1 MSDPKADYK
10 DTVFLPKTDFPMKA
24 GLANKEPAILER
36 WQKIGLYEKLRE
48 ARDGNEKF
56 IFHDGPPYANGN
68 IHIGHSLNKT
78 LKDLVV
84 RSQNLRGKDAP
95 FVPGWDCHGL
105 PIEWKI
111 EEQYRK
117 KKRNKDEV
125 PASEFRAECRE
136 YADNWVNVQREE
148 FKRLGVL
155 AQWDKPYL
163 TMDYGAEAVIVTE
176 LLKFAEAGQLYR
188 GAKPVMWSP
197 VEKTA
202 LAEAEVEYEDITS
215 TQIDVAFEIDKCPL
229 APELEGAR
237 AVIWTTTPW
246 TIPVNQALA
255 YGADV
260 EYTLYEITTH
270 VEAPGLSGKRF
281 LIAHDLYELFKGRV
295 EKLVRNLP
303 SAGDWPSDQPIV
315 EFDDHL
321 FDNSEHDGGFFNIKG
336 SQLAG
341 ATAKHPMADKFPDS
355 EFYTKPRPF
364 LDGSSFVTTDAGTGL
379 VHMSP
384 DHGEDDFDLCKANGI
399 NPVFAVDAGGQY
411 REDWPWLPLTGSVI
425 NKKFVGSDGP
435 ICSDLREAGGL
446 LSASDDF
453 QHSYPHSWRSKAKII
468 YRCTPQWFVP
478 MDSDL
483 THLPAKTPQ
492 EKGWESEGGAVD
504 LSDETLCAS
513 PSLREVA
520 LDEIRNKVR
529 FVPERGR
536 RRLESMVEGRP
547 DWVLSRQRAWGV
559 PIALYVNRKSG
570 EYLND
575 PAVNARIIAAFK
587 TGGADAWFNADHQE
601 FLGSDHALDDY
612 EVITDILDVWFDS
625 GCTHSFVLESGK
637 WPDHQSPADLYLEGS
652 DQHRGWFQS
661 SLLESCGS
669 RGHAPYKAVL
679 THGMTLD
686 KNGKK
691 MSKSLGN
698 TLDPKKIIDVQGAD
712 ILRLW
717 AASVDYTEDHR
728 IGDEII
734 KGVTDSYRKL
744 RNTFRYMLG
753 GLGDFT
759 DAERV
764 AVADMPELERYILHR
779 LAEVDA
785 ELKQHVNDFAFGPY
799 MRTLNAFAQEDL
811 SAFFFDIRKDCLY
824 CDAPDDPKRM
834 AYRTVMDILFHA
846 LTRYIAPVLVFTAEE
861 IWQGRFPDEEDSIH
875 LKLWPEVDA
884 RWTDADLAGKW
895 QQIRDAREQVTE
907 AIEPLRRE
915 KTIRSSL
922 EAEVIYPMTDL
933 PIDSDEFAEL
943 AIVARIT
950 DGADIAVTKTDNHKC
965 GRCWRLLPEVE
976 EDGALCGRCAKV
988 LA

>member
-1 MSDPKADYK
+1 MTDPKADYK

-36 WQKIGLYEKLRE
+36 WQKIGLYERLRE
-48 ARDGNEKF
+48 ARAGREKF

-84 RSQNLRGKDAP
+84 RSQNMLGKDAP

-117 KKRNKDEV
+117 KKLNKDEV

-136 YADNWVNVQREE
+136 YADKWVNVQREE

-163 TMDYGAEAVIVTE
+163 TMDYDAEAAIVTE

-215 TQIDVAFEIDKCPL
+215 TQIDVAFEIVEAPN
-229 APELEGAR
+229 APELVGAH

-260 EYTLYEITTH
+260 EYYLVQPSNNETETGAAKSPVY
-270 VEAPGLSGKRF
+270 
-281 LIAHDLYELFKGRV
+281 LFARQ
-295 EKLVRNLP
+295 LL
-303 SAGDWPSDQPIV
+303 DQV
-315 EFDDHL
+315 TSRFDDSVNK
-321 FDNSEHDGGFFNIKG
+321 FEEIDGSSELEQVWDIVGKVKG

-341 ATAKHPMADKFPDS
+341 ATAKHPMAGKFPDS

-364 LDGSSFVTTDAGTGL
+364 LDGSHFVTTDAGTGL

-399 NPVFAVDAGGQY
+399 NPVFAVDADGVY
-411 REDWPWLPLTGSVI
+411 RDDWDWLPRGDERAGGVI
-425 NKKFVGSDGP
+425 NKKFVSSNGP
-435 ICSDLREAGGL
+435 ICEDLREAGAL

-559 PIALYVNRKSG
+559 PIALFVDRKTG

-575 PAVNARIIAAFK
+575 PLVNERIIAAFK
-587 TGGADAWFNADHQE
+587 ASGADAWFNADHQD
-601 FLGSDHALDDY
+601 FLGNKYALDDY

-625 GCTHSFVLESGK
+625 GCTHAFVLESGK
-637 WPDHQSPADLYLEGS
+637 WPDHLRSDGQPPADLYLEGS

-661 SLLESCGS
+661 SLLESCGT

-686 KNGKK
+686 KTGKK

-698 TLDPKKIIDVQGAD
+698 TLDPQKIINVNGAD

-717 AASVDYTEDHR
+717 AASVDFTEDHR
-728 IGDEII
+728 IGDEIL

-744 RNTFRYMLG
+744 RNTFRYMIG

-785 ELKQHVNDFAFGPY
+785 ELKQNINDFAFGPY

-861 IWQGRFPDEEDSIH
+861 IWQSRFPDENDSIH
-875 LKLWPEVDA
+875 LKEWPDVDA
-884 RWTDADLAGKW
+884 RWTDSGLADKW
-895 QQIRDAREQVTE
+895 THIRSARTSVTE

-922 EAEVIYPMTDL
+922 EAEVSYPMAGL
-933 PIDSDEFAEL
+933 PIDADEFAEL
-943 AIVARIT
+943 AIVAKIT
-950 DGADIAVTKTDNHKC
+950 DGSDISVTKTDNHKC

-976 EDGALCGRCAKV
+976 ENGALCGRCEKV
-988 LA
+988 VA